1 MKILYKFFVRV
12 IFPCTIYVVYV
23 MYRIRIYSHLA
34 ICANVQSYE
43 SYLLKVICLTGLCKS
58 VISAQ
63 EMKCVLLLNISIATY
78 SHNHPLHTDKTVVQ
92 NISLSYYK

>member
-1 MKILYKFFVRV
+1 MHHLCCLCYVSNKNILTS
-12 IFPCTIYVVYV
+12 C
-23 MYRIRIYSHLA
+23 
-34 ICANVQSYE
+34 N
-43 SYLLKVICLTGLCKS
+43 ICLTGLCKS

-78 SHNHPLHTDKTVVQ
+78 SHDLPLHTDKTVVQ